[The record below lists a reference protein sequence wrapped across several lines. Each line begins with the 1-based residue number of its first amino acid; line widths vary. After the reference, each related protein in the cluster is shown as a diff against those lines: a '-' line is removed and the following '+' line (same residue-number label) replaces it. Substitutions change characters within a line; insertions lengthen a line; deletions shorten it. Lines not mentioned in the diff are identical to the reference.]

1 MIICGQCGT
10 SSEGAK
16 FCPEC
21 GFALAVAER
30 PVAEERKVVTALFCD
45 LVGFT
50 SLSESADPEDV
61 NTMLDAY
68 AEMVRAQIENH
79 GGIVQKF
86 IGDAV
91 VGVFG
96 VPAAHEDD
104 PERAVRA
111 GLRIVEAAEG
121 LQALGGTPLRLRVGI
136 NTGEALV
143 RLDVNPRSG
152 EGFLTGDAIN
162 TASRLQG
169 LAPEMGVAVGVATYE
184 ATTVVFDYRGARSG
198 DPVKG
203 KSEPVRVFQ
212 PLAPRARFGTDLT
225 RTHTSPFIGRE
236 IDLALLKGIF
246 DKAAASSSVQLV
258 TVVGEP
264 GLGKSRI
271 VAELFGYIDA
281 RPELV
286 TWRQGRCLPYGEGI
300 TFWALG
306 EIVKAHA
313 GILESDDPS
322 TAMAKLDVVLPE
334 GEERAWF
341 RQRLLPLLGIGA
353 STSAEREELFAA
365 WRRFLEHL
373 AEAEPTVL
381 VFEDLHWADDAL
393 LAFLEHLADRAE
405 GVPLLIVCT
414 ARPELFERHPDY
426 GGGTAEHELDQPGTS
441 VPGGDRAAGLG
452 AAGRERD
459 PGRAAAADPR
469 SRRRQPAVR
478 RGVRSAAQGQ
488 GPPRPQGV
496 ELGAS

>member
-1 MIICGQCGT
+1 M
-10 SSEGAK
+10 
-16 FCPEC
+16 
-21 GFALAVAER
+21 
-30 PVAEERKVVTALFCD
+30 
-45 LVGFT
+45 
-50 SLSESADPEDV
+50 
-61 NTMLDAY
+61 
-68 AEMVRAQIENH
+68 
-79 GGIVQKF
+79 
-86 IGDAV
+86 
-91 VGVFG
+91 FG

-184 ATTVVFDYRGARSG
+184 ATTVVFDYQEL
-198 DPVKG
+198 DPATVKG

-313 GILESDDPS
+313 GILESDDPA

-373 AEAEPTVL
+373 AETEPTVL

-393 LAFLEHLADRAE
+393 LAFLEHLAGSRGGRPAADR
-405 GVPLLIVCT
+405 L
-414 ARPELFERHPDY
+414 H
-426 GGGTAEHELDQPGTS
+426 
-441 VPGGDRAAGLG
+441 RAAG
-452 AAGRERD
+452 
-459 PGRAAAADPR
+459 
-469 SRRRQPAVR
+469 AV
-478 RGVRSAAQGQ
+478 
-488 GPPRPQGV
+488 
-496 ELGAS
+496 